1 MPMTGSKN
9 SIADQAG
16 FTLVEVL
23 VSALVLALG
32 LLGLAGLQSNGLQ
45 HNHSAYLRTVA
56 TQMAYDLSDRMRA
69 NLAGFQNGDYNN
81 PKAVDHNCSW
91 NGSGVAVCTVKQKAE
106 HDMREW
112 RQLLSD
118 NLPNG
123 AGVVCVD
130 GTPDDGGDNNAN
142 GTVESTEYGCDNTA
156 GSLYVIKVWW
166 QDERGS
172 NDFKQFILTFN
183 P

>member
-1 MPMTGSKN
+1 MTSRNLLN
-9 SIADQAG
+9 SQKG
-16 FTLVEVL
+16 FTLIEVL
-23 VSALVLALG
+23 VAALVLALG

-69 NLAGFQNGDYNN
+69 NLAGFQNGDYND
-81 PKAVDHNCSW
+81 PTAADHSCSW
-91 NGSGVAVCTVKQKAE
+91 DGSSVSGCTAKQKAE
-106 HDMREW
+106 HDVWEW
-112 RQLLSD
+112 RQLLSK
-118 NLPNG
+118 NLPAG
-123 AGVVCVD
+123 AGVVCLD
-130 GTPDDGGDNNAN
+130 STPPDGGDNNAN
-142 GTVESTEYGCDNTA
+142 GQVESTEYGCDNLP

-166 QDERGS
+166 QDERDN

>member
-1 MPMTGSKN
+1 MPLIPSRN
-9 SIADQAG
+9 LIDHQSG

-23 VSALVLALG
+23 VAALVLALG
-32 LLGLAGLQSNGLQ
+32 LLGMAGMQSRGLQ

-69 NLAGFQNGDYNN
+69 NLAGYNSGAYNN
-81 PKAVDHNCSW
+81 PTAADHNCSW
-91 NGSGVAVCTVKQKAE
+91 DGSSVSDCTPQQKAE
-106 HDMREW
+106 HDLWEW
-112 RQLLSD
+112 RQLLQK

-123 AGVVCVD
+123 AGVVCID
-130 GTPDDGGDNNAN
+130 GTPGDGGDNNAN
-142 GTVESTEYGCDNTA
+142 GQVESTEYSCDNTA

-166 QDERGS
+166 QDERGT